1 MYLVTPEQMRIL
13 EDRAEQCGV
22 TRGALMG
29 NAGTALAKFIM
40 ENVPDLTG
48 GVVILCGSGN
58 NGGDGLAAA
67 RLLSEAGI
75 KTYAVLMSGEPTT
88 ELSMK
93 CYWELGDSYAEVLNL
108 EDNIEKVFELMG
120 KAAVITDCVY
130 GTGFR
135 GDLPPTIRAC
145 FSFAS
150 RCSGVKIAAD
160 CPSGGDCLTGA
171 TDDGALVCDYTLTFG
186 CQKTGLVK
194 APLNGYCGEIT
205 IADIGIPP
213 ECFQGLEGLIAY
225 PDEKEIEELILIRP
239 KDSHKGMFGRIL
251 NIAGSEKM
259 PGACALSTLAA
270 LRSGAGLMVTAT
282 VKSAAQSL
290 SSNIFESM
298 YLPLEANADG
308 MISRSN
314 IEAILEEV
322 KKASVIMLGCGLG
335 VSDDTKEIVRAVIE
349 NAECPVILDADGINC
364 IADGIDII
372 RNKKAGLI
380 LTPHP
385 GELSRLTGIPID
397 EIIKN
402 RMEHAV
408 SFAKEYGVTVVS
420 KGAPTYTASSDG
432 SCWINSTGNP
442 GLSRGG
448 SGDILTG
455 IIAGLRAQGLSDEEA
470 AFAGAYLHGK
480 AADNTAMK
488 RSTLGMLPQDVIEEL
503 TYLFRDMNR

>member
-1 MYLVTPEQMRIL
+1 M
-13 EDRAEQCGV
+13 
-22 TRGALMG
+22 
-29 NAGTALAKFIM
+29 
-40 ENVPDLTG
+40 
-48 GVVILCGSGN
+48 
-58 NGGDGLAAA
+58 
-67 RLLSEAGI
+67 
-75 KTYAVLMSGEPTT
+75 
-88 ELSMK
+88 
-93 CYWELGDSYAEVLNL
+93 
-108 EDNIEKVFELMG
+108 
-120 KAAVITDCVY
+120 
-130 GTGFR
+130 
-135 GDLPPTIRAC
+135 
-145 FSFAS
+145 
-150 RCSGVKIAAD
+150 
-160 CPSGGDCLTGA
+160 
-171 TDDGALVCDYTLTFG
+171 
-186 CQKTGLVK
+186 K

-322 KKASVIMLGCGLG
+322 KKASVIMLGRGLG

-349 NAECPVILDADGINC
+349 NAECPVILGADGINC

-488 RSTLGMLPQDVIEEL
+488 RSALGMLPQDVIEEL